1 MTRLKPCHFSQQQYA
16 LMSFFFFFFCLLF
29 TEMFLRFCSVL
40 SILLHSL
47 GSVGKVLSV
56 PFLSFWYPRFCS
68 VHCITFC
75 SFYSV
80 ISFTLAISCL
90 FFFLLLCFVVLLAS
104 LHSIFMFQFPFI
116 RFRSVFRFCLLSPP
130 PFLSFVSRSLLPVLF
145 YTWSF
150 SERLKQLSFND

>member
-1 MTRLKPCHFSQQQYA
+1 
-16 LMSFFFFFFCLLF
+16 
-29 TEMFLRFCSVL
+29 MFLRFCSVL

-80 ISFTLAISCL
+80 ISFTLAISC
-90 FFFLLLCFVVLLAS
+90 FFFFVTLFCGSFGFITFYFHVSISIHS
-104 LHSIFMFQFPFI
+104 LP
-116 RFRSVFRFCLLSPP
+116 FCLSVLSIIPP
-130 PFLSFVSRSLLPVLF
+130 PIPFFCSRSLLPVLF

>member
-1 MTRLKPCHFSQQQYA
+1 MDDQTETLPFFTTAICTDVV
-16 LMSFFFFFFCLLF
+16 FFFFFCLLF

-130 PFLSFVSRSLLPVLF
+130 HSFLLFPFPSACFVLYLVI
-145 YTWSF
+145 
-150 SERLKQLSFND
+150 

>member
-1 MTRLKPCHFSQQQYA
+1 MDDQTETLPFFTTAICTDVV
-16 LMSFFFFFFCLLF
+16 FFFFFFCLLF

-90 FFFLLLCFVVLLAS
+90 FVFCYFVLWFFWLHYILFSCFNFHSFASVLSFGSVYYPPPHSFLLFPFPSACFVLYLV
-104 LHSIFMFQFPFI
+104 I
-116 RFRSVFRFCLLSPP
+116 
-130 PFLSFVSRSLLPVLF
+130 
-145 YTWSF
+145 
-150 SERLKQLSFND
+150 